1 MTSMLR
7 NRKTTGKKLSFV
19 ILTALR
25 VKNFK
30 YSELKVVV
38 FCELIEG
45 KKLKTIV
52 LELYVNIII
61 FETGRPIL

>member
-1 MTSMLR
+1 MQ
-7 NRKTTGKKLSFV
+7 RKVKNDIDASKQEDNGKKLSFV

-38 FCELIEG
+38 FCELIAG
-45 KKLKTIV
+45 K
-52 LELYVNIII
+52 N
-61 FETGRPIL
+61 